1 MFLPVIRAD
10 LLYIGNVH
18 YEESSNADIDK
29 DEDTSHIEPDS
40 EKNVF
45 ILSSYIN
52 QFMLRYCYCYVVSM
66 WSTWNNI
73 LILCNILAM
82 CFL

>member
-1 MFLPVIRAD
+1 MFLPVIGAD

-40 EKNVF
+40 EKMCSFCN
-45 ILSSYIN
+45 LT
-52 QFMLRYCYCYVVSM
+52 
-66 WSTWNNI
+66 STI
-73 LILCNILAM
+73 SCQGIAIAL
-82 CFL
+82 